1 MWGSLCEDRGRALSL
16 GCGKRLRRRGSVVVL
31 PERKADVFHSGVCQ
45 VCRATFSC
53 LEVRSLIRGL
63 GAGHFGGKRFNFDA
77 TTY

>member
-1 MWGSLCEDRGRALSL
+1 MWGSVREDRRRALALS
-16 GCGKRLRRRGSVVVL
+16 CGNQLRHGVRGGPACEES
-31 PERKADVFHSGVCQ
+31 RCFHSGVCQ

-63 GAGHFGGKRFNFDA
+63 GAGHFGGKCFNFDT